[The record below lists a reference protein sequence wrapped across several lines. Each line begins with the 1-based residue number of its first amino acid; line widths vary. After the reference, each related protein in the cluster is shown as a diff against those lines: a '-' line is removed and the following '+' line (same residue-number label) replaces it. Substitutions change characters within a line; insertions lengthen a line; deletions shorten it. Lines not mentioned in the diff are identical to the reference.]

1 MKKFAVYNFKG
12 AIQLNEESILAKT
25 VNTLTKEQTTL
36 VSFDPLFDETFIQ
49 DVNGY
54 QVAKMRFTSRKEPDK
69 TILSEQVDSYLE
81 TIDLPQDE
89 SSYQQLC
96 NAVQEEKRLELMQYT
111 GYTSKA
117 AIVAVDNSTGKVV
130 IAEARNFADMIM
142 GDLLSC
148 FEGDYSEL
156 ELLSTEPVA
165 TETILTDFLL
175 DERKNLPDPF
185 TLVEKVSLGKKSV
198 LDKKPSSAT
207 IKVSK
212 TYPAVDE
219 ILSLVT
225 DLGNVVKDLE
235 LEFDGILCFN
245 VTNTLSIES
254 VKFLED
260 LKFKPDEDTSDSVNF
275 LTQYQ
280 LQLPVV
286 FDVINRLE
294 EVIVK

>member
-12 AIQLNEESILAKT
+12 AIQLNEEAILSKT

-36 VSFDPLFDETFIQ
+36 VSFDPLFDETYIQ
-49 DVNGY
+49 EVNGY
-54 QVAKMRFTSRKEPDK
+54 QVAKIRFTSRKEPDK
-69 TILSEQVDSYLE
+69 TILAEQTAAHIE
-81 TIDLPQDE
+81 EKALPQDE
-89 SSYQQLC
+89 DTY

-117 AIVAVDNSTGKVV
+117 AIVAVDNSTSKVV
-130 IAEARNFADMIM
+130 VAEARNFADMVM

-165 TETILTDFLL
+165 TETILTGFLL

-260 LKFKPDEDTSDSVNF
+260 LKFKPDEDASDSANF
-275 LTQYQ
+275 LNQYYH
-280 LQLPVV
+280 QLPVV

>member
-12 AIQLNEESILAKT
+12 DIQLNEEAILAKT

-36 VSFDPLFDETFIQ
+36 VSFDPLFDETFVQ
-49 DVNGY
+49 EVNGY
-54 QVAKMRFTSRKEPDK
+54 QVTKIRFTSRKEPDK
-69 TILSEQVDSYLE
+69 TILAEQTSAHIE
-81 TIDLPQDE
+81 HKALPQDE
-89 SSYQQLC
+89 DTY

-117 AIVAVDNSTGKVV
+117 AIVAVDNSTGKVI

-142 GDLLSC
+142 SDLLSC

-165 TETILTDFLL
+165 TETILTGFLL

-225 DLGNVVKDLE
+225 DLGNVIKSVQ
-235 LEFDGILCFN
+235 LEFDGVFEFD

-260 LKFKPDEDTSDSVNF
+260 LKFKPDEDTSGSVNF
-275 LTQYQ
+275 MTQYQ

>member
-12 AIQLNEESILAKT
+12 AIQLNEEAILDKT

-54 QVAKMRFTSRKEPDK
+54 QVVKIRFTSRKEPDK
-69 TILSEQVDSYLE
+69 TILAEQTAAHIE
-81 TIDLPQDE
+81 EKGLPQDE
-89 SSYQQLC
+89 DTY

-117 AIVAVDNSTGKVV
+117 AIVAVDNSTGKLVV
-130 IAEARNFADMIM
+130 AEARNFADMIM
-142 GDLLSC
+142 EDLLYC

-165 TETILTDFLL
+165 TENILTGFLL

-275 LTQYQ
+275 MTQHQ

-294 EVIVK
+294 EVVVK